1 MVESKQAWSEMK
13 HVPAERT
20 NVLNPIRHVLEREMK
35 PNPNHEK
42 KMINLGLGEPKKEDG
57 YVIP

>member
-1 MVESKQAWSEMK
+1 MVEQKAWNTMK
-13 HVPAERT
+13 HEPAERT

-42 KMINLGLGEPKKEDG
+42 PMINLGLGEPSKANG
-57 YVIP
+57 FTIP